1 MKRMLKIAIS
11 ASFMTLSALLLSFD
25 TLALGVNTPVN
36 INEYDSIYRYS
47 ALERKVSFRDLV
59 NKIRIKANKGREFYS
74 LSKTI
79 N

>member
-1 MKRMLKIAIS
+1 MLKIAIS